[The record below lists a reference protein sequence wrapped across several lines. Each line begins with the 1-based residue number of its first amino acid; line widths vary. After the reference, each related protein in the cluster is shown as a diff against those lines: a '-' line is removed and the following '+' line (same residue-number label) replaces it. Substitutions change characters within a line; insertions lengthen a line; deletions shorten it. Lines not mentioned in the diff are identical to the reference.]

1 MSLEQHST
9 PLGATIVAYGTP
21 LKCTPSGHS
30 LQKAYTGCP
39 RVKPLSIICLSEI
52 GAPWATRNDLDI
64 LAMWEKLKLTI
75 RWWRSCKQQD
85 ACSEVEIW
93 VMSEPGGCA
102 LNLNHVNAQAFFK
115 NKKIA
120 YQCCE
125 KRIGAGP
132 YLLAK
137 GYNLIFNI
145 TWPQRPLHLQSG
157 YGMDCVRTSD
167 NLWACLWEA
176 YVLHFSFFYQLLH
189 CSHLLHHTACWINTH
204 PLPPVSNDRKY
215 VKRMDRER

>member
-9 PLGATIVAYGTP
+9 PLGATSVAYGTP

-30 LQKAYTGCP
+30 LQKAYIGCP
-39 RVKPLSIICLSEI
+39 RVKPLSIICSLYTRCPLSNTQRPGFI
-52 GAPWATRNDLDI
+52 GNVR
-64 LAMWEKLKLTI
+64 KLKLTI
-75 RWWRSCKQQD
+75 KRWRSCKQQD
-85 ACSEVEIW
+85 ACSEVEI
-93 VMSEPGGCA
+93 MSHEWTWLC
-102 LNLNHVNAQAFFK
+102 LNPKPCQCSSFFLK
-115 NKKIA
+115 
-120 YQCCE
+120 QE
-125 KRIGAGP
+125 KLRINVVKENWCWT
-132 YLLAK
+132 LLAK

-167 NLWACLWEA
+167 NLWTCLWET